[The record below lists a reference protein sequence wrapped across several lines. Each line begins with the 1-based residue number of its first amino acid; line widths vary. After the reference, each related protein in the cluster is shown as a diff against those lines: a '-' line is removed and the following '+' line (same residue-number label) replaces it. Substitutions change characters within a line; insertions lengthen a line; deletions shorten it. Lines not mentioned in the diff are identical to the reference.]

1 MQRHGDEPV
10 YSQSALGRDRGMKVK
25 LVTMVVISR
34 LLSVREPQRRLNNR
48 PPGVDGVYS
57 FFARVP
63 TRGAARTGTS
73 RGVNG
78 HGILTKFGGQ
88 RTSKIDPVNGAR
100 ASVAHG
106 CKENGRPIVACRSFW
121 DFFRGTGQ

>member
-48 PPGVDGVYS
+48 TPGRWGLFLRCQGSCSGCGEDRHQPREHARFHGVNRAVHDGAKTPP
-57 FFARVP
+57 ANTKRVP
-63 TRGAARTGTS
+63 A
-73 RGVNG
+73 
-78 HGILTKFGGQ
+78 
-88 RTSKIDPVNGAR
+88 P
-100 ASVAHG
+100 
-106 CKENGRPIVACRSFW
+106 
-121 DFFRGTGQ
+121 